1 MRLRDLDLPHP
12 LLELT
17 ALNLPAFH
25 ELGEILMLASEYLF
39 LLDRGDRVCVRAKV
53 KAGLRARL
61 LRRCLC
67 ACLWFE
73 WHSATAARTVQML
86 QRLVALAQHH

>member
-25 ELGEILMLASEYLF
+25 ELGEILMLTSEHLF
-39 LLDRGDRVCVRAKV
+39 LLDRSDRICTRAKT
-53 KAGLRARL
+53 KAGPRSRL
-61 LRRCLC
+61 LRR
-67 ACLWFE
+67 
-73 WHSATAARTVQML
+73 S
-86 QRLVALAQHH
+86 

>member
-12 LLELT
+12 LLELA

-39 LLDRGDRVCVRAKV
+39 LLDRGDRICIRARRKL
-53 KAGLRARL
+53 GCGARL
-61 LRRCLC
+61 LRRC